1 MERTQNLP
9 IKKPSVRSSSLTDAS
24 INFFEKGN
32 TDLCELPHNTW
43 APLQK
48 YLVVASGAGETII
61 PLDWLTSHPLTESD
75 GSRANDFYTTA
86 DGGKVFYEGQRK
98 SDVCTLDGQQRRS
111 MTFQVAREKRL
122 WDQ

>member
-32 TDLCELPHNTW
+32 TDLCELQHNTW

-48 YLVVASGAGETII
+48 PLVVASGAGETIV

-86 DGGKVFYEGQRK
+86 DGSKVFYEGGMFLPSAIGNMKCSPIFRIE
-98 SDVCTLDGQQRRS
+98 SWSIDS
-111 MTFQVAREKRL
+111 
-122 WDQ
+122 